1 MDKNKMTQN
10 VDIDDIESFLQGELS
25 EQRDKEVAEAINSNS
40 WIQEYIEAS
49 LDIDDMVMFDEL
61 SRVTQ
66 VPQNNSPK
74 RDFSIVVPS
83 SGGDSKWGKYLS
95 RNGNQENGASKR
107 EQGDYRHAANEEER
121 ELTKLKFRKW
131 ENVGENGKEKSYWT
145 TLLVS
150 ISIMMVIILFRS
162 CEG

>member
-1 MDKNKMTQN
+1 MNKNKMPQKMDIE
-10 VDIDDIESFLQGELS
+10 DIDAFLNGNLS
-25 EQRDKEVAEAINSNS
+25 EQRDREVAEAINSNS

-61 SRVTQ
+61 SRVNQ
-66 VPQNNSPK
+66 VPQNSSPK

-95 RNGNQENGASKR
+95 RNGNQESGASKR
-107 EQGDYRHAANEEER
+107 EHGDYRQAANEEER
-121 ELTKLKFRKW
+121 GLTKLRFRKW
-131 ENVGENGKEKSYWT
+131 EKAGENGGDKSYWT
-145 TLLVS
+145 KLFIAIV
-150 ISIMMVIILFRS
+150 IMMVIILFRS